1 MRKDIKD
8 NRNMKIGSIDER
20 LNGQTIIYDKL
31 GAKIGE
37 IRPENNRLVAY
48 DKLGRRLAYWDEN
61 NDTTWEPN
69 GRKMA
74 KGNVL
79 LGLFFPG

>member
-48 DKLGRRLAYWDEN
+48 DKLGKRGVSYCA
-61 NDTTWEPN
+61 
-69 GRKMA
+69 
-74 KGNVL
+74 GNRF
-79 LGLFFPG
+79 G